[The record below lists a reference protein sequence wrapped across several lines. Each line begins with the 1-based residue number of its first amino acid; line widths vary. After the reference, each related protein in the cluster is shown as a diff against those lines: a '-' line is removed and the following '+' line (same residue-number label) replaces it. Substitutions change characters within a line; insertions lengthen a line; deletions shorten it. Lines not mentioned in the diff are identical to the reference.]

1 MADYYTH
8 FSVAVRLPGK
18 RATAWALGEL
28 LRRRRRRQ
36 ELIDA
41 SDDDGAD
48 AISIDFDSTVENGCL
63 YITDNGATGNVEHVA
78 EFLQALMKV
87 GYVKDPVA
95 VQWADSCSRPR
106 PNSFTGGAV
115 VVTPRKLYWFIVP
128 DLVEKKL
135 AALERGRTKA

>member
-8 FSVAVRLPGK
+8 FSVAVRLRGK
-18 RATAWALGEL
+18 RAAAWASDEL
-28 LRRRRRRQ
+28 FRRRRRRQ

-41 SDDDGAD
+41 SDDDAAD
-48 AISIDFDSTVENGCL
+48 AIGIDFDSNVENGCL

-78 EFLQALMKV
+78 EFLQALMKG
-87 GYVKDPVA
+87 GYVKDPVV

-106 PNSFTGGAV
+106 PDAFTGGAV
-115 VVTPRKLYWFIVP
+115 VVTSGKLYWFIVP

-135 AALERGRTKA
+135 AALERGRTRA

>member
-1 MADYYTH
+1 MG
-8 FSVAVRLPGK
+8 LG
-18 RATAWALGEL
+18 RAASPSSPA
-28 LRRRRRRQ
+28 Q

-41 SDDDGAD
+41 SDDDAAD
-48 AISIDFDSTVENGCL
+48 TIGIDFDSVVEDGCL
-63 YITDNGATGNVEHVA
+63 YMTDNGATGNVEHVA

-106 PNSFTGGAV
+106 TNSFTGGAV

-135 AALERGRTKA
+135 AALEHGRTKT